1 MDKPTKALILGVV
14 VGALAAGVGLTNSH
28 RLERKVQELQTRCV
42 EEREKEAKTPEPS
55 FDEFMARRGYSA
67 VPPPPPGFV
76 LEEKEDKTPGQ
87 AIDFKPICD
96 PVELGRFN
104 GKLVGTQEELA
115 SAQRELWQWNRHWKR
130 WPISGGLAITVFF
143 ALPWVW
149 YFLLRRVRELRE
161 ALIGK

>member
-28 RLERKVQELQTRCV
+28 RLERKLQELQTSCV
-42 EEREKEAKTPEPS
+42 AEHEKEAKTPGGS
-55 FDEFMARRGYSA
+55 SA

-76 LEEKEDKTPGQ
+76 LEEKEAKTPGQ

-115 SAQRELWQWNRHWKR
+115 SAQHELWQWEQ
-130 WPISGGLAITVFF
+130 WPISVGLPITVFF